1 MDKKDKQIYNAI
13 CKYLS
18 YYINEP
24 IKQLIDKNPIANLKI
39 ATQFS
44 FIKILTENTLESKNL
59 IDETRIRT
67 WDIEKKEEYLSSLKN
82 FIKTGNEDNNTKYI
96 LENMILNKSV
106 LPYIF
111 REMNWI
117 LISILS
123 ASYISSHILIRSIFE
138 LIINYMTSKK
148 NCGMADRIDAIGI
161 LDSNQKK
168 YLKKHWRSLNEWAHP
183 YEHWL
188 NSTCPIYIMHTPMYH
203 EKLCDD
209 CIYDLQIN
217 IELLIIMSLKVFMID
232 PKVFSIHLEG
242 KELFQYKLL
251 LDSEKKYF
259 V

>member
-1 MDKKDKQIYNAI
+1 MDKKDKQIYNSI

-24 IKQLIDKNPIANLKI
+24 IKQIIDKDPIANLKI

-44 FIKILTENTLESKNL
+44 FIRILTKETIESNKI
-59 IDETRIRT
+59 IDETRIKT
-67 WDIEKKEEYLSSLKN
+67 LDIAKKEEYLSSLKN
-82 FIKTGNEDNNTKYI
+82 FIDTGKEDENTEYI
-96 LENMILNKSV
+96 LKNMIVDKAV

-138 LIINYMTSKK
+138 LIINYMTSRK

-183 YEHWL
+183 Y
-188 NSTCPIYIMHTPMYH
+188 
-203 EKLCDD
+203 
-209 CIYDLQIN
+209 DL
-217 IELLIIMSLKVFMID
+217 
-232 PKVFSIHLEG
+232 
-242 KELFQYKLL
+242 
-251 LDSEKKYF
+251 
-259 V
+259 